1 MIKDPGSGNKPGA
14 RDVCGARGVR
24 SRAYILYKE
33 CFSSFFTIAY
43 PNDEAEVCLNMKLS
57 TRRMSD
63 QVCIKFKLG
72 IPVLAGVG
80 WSENCSFVL
89 LIVQC
94 RMETDQLKFL
104 I

>member
-14 RDVCGARGVR
+14 RDVCGARGGE
-24 SRAYILYKE
+24 RAYILYKE
-33 CFSSFFTIAY
+33 YFSSFFTNAY
-43 PNDEAEVCLNMKLS
+43 PNDEAEVCLNMKFS
-57 TRRMSD
+57 TRRMFD
-63 QVCIKFKLG
+63 QVSTKFNLV